1 MTSVSSGGSTAGYGY
16 EDYRLSTITHNG
28 FSYTFGYDGYGNNTS
43 VAVGGR
49 TLTTNTFNLKAGLPA
64 GSTYG
69 NGDTV
74 TYSYDNKERLVGKSF
89 NGTPAVSYKYDAMGS
104 LVETEDLLNNISF
117 KTQYDLINRVTGVTS
132 SDGGE
137 YRISYDDQ
145 NRIDATLEKIAGV
158 TLKNEYLYSKT
169 NYVYAVKLN
178 GSQVLTYGR
187 DSLTRP
193 ISRTLALTSPF
204 VTNYTYLKG
213 SPGNG
218 TTLISSVK
226 NGGETLSYTYDQFG
240 NITSVSKNGAVIE
253 SYEYD
258 SLNQLIKVTN
268 GANVTEYAYDAGGN
282 LTTVKLNGKVQDI
295 YGYTDAGWKD
305 LLTSF
310 NGQAITYDEIGN
322 PLAYRDGYQFTW
334 QNGRRLATVSHGSDS
349 ISYTYDPDG
358 IRTSK
363 TVNGMTTKYHVM
375 NGILLGQTK
384 GSDTIVFL
392 YDEKANRYGFDYNGT
407 KYYYIFNVQSDVIGI
422 LNQAGQKIVSYTYDP
437 WGRLLSIGGPQAGT
451 IGQINPIR
459 YRGYYYDTETG
470 FYYLQS
476 RYYDPT
482 TRRFLNVDSQLAGT
496 AQVQGYN
503 LFAYCLNNPVNFSDP
518 TGHWPD
524 WGTLLGGVVT
534 VLVGVAA
541 VAAVVGTGG
550 AATPLVAL
558 GLASIGA
565 AGLGTIGFGCS
576 EIVESFTG
584 QNPIRNAIGSS
595 AYDTAK
601 TASTLI
607 SAGGASWIASSPY
620 LGNSSSSAPKAGF
633 VNRQSSNNIPNIQN
647 DVLSSPRI
655 GSALKVDPYH
665 AFNDII
671 DNYAGYA
678 SKFSIS
684 NGTLYQLP
692 GSLNGVSGRFEWII
706 QNGNVTHRLFVK
718 AGEINGIPIMP

>member
-117 KTQYDLINRVTGVTS
+117 KTQYDLINRITGVTS

-158 TLKNEYLYSKT
+158 TLKNEYQYSDT
-169 NYVYAVKLN
+169 SIIEGVKLN
-178 GSQVLTYGR
+178 GSQILTY
-187 DSLTRP
+187 DWDDLTRMT
-193 ISRTLALTSPF
+193 SRTLKLTAPF
-204 VTNYTYLKG
+204 TTQYTYLKG
-213 SPGNG
+213 SNAGG
-218 TTLISSVK
+218 ETTLVAEIK

-240 NITSVSKNGAVIE
+240 NITSVSKNGAVVE

-258 SLNQLIKVTN
+258 GLNQLTKVTN

-282 LTTVKLNGKVQDI
+282 LTTVKLNGKVQDT

-322 PLAYRDGYQFTW
+322 PLAYRDGFAFTW
-334 QNGRRLATVSHGSDS
+334 QYGRRLSSISHNGDS

-363 TVNGMTTKYHVM
+363 TVNGTTTKYHVM

-407 KYYYIFNVQSDVIGI
+407 KYYYIFNVQGDVIGI

-437 WGRLLSIGGPQAGT
+437 WGKVLSVDGSEASA

-470 FYYLQS
+470 FYKKVPQC
-476 RYYDPT
+476 R
-482 TRRFLNVDSQLAGT
+482 Q
-496 AQVQGYN
+496 
-503 LFAYCLNNPVNFSDP
+503 PV
-518 TGHWPD
+518 
-524 WGTLLGGVVT
+524 GGNCP
-534 VLVGVAA
+534 G
-541 VAAVVGTGG
+541 
-550 AATPLVAL
+550 
-558 GLASIGA
+558 
-565 AGLGTIGFGCS
+565 AGL
-576 EIVESFTG
+576 
-584 QNPIRNAIGSS
+584 
-595 AYDTAK
+595 
-601 TASTLI
+601 
-607 SAGGASWIASSPY
+607 
-620 LGNSSSSAPKAGF
+620 
-633 VNRQSSNNIPNIQN
+633 
-647 DVLSSPRI
+647 
-655 GSALKVDPYH
+655 
-665 AFNDII
+665 
-671 DNYAGYA
+671 
-678 SKFSIS
+678 
-684 NGTLYQLP
+684 
-692 GSLNGVSGRFEWII
+692 
-706 QNGNVTHRLFVK
+706 
-718 AGEINGIPIMP
+718 

>member
-49 TLTTNTFNLKAGLPA
+49 TLTTNTFNLQAGLPT

-117 KTQYDLINRVTGVTS
+117 KTQYDLINRITGVTS

-158 TLKNEYLYSKT
+158 TLKNEYQYSDT
-169 NYVYAVKLN
+169 SIIEGVKLN
-178 GSQVLTYGR
+178 GSQILTY
-187 DSLTRP
+187 DWDDLTRMT
-193 ISRTLALTSPF
+193 SRTLKLTAPF
-204 VTNYTYLKG
+204 TTQYTYLKG
-213 SPGNG
+213 SNAGG
-218 TTLISSVK
+218 ETLLVAGLK

-240 NITSVSKNGAVIE
+240 NITSVSQNGAVVE

-258 SLNQLIKVTN
+258 GLNQLTKVTN

-282 LTTVKLNGKVQDI
+282 LTSVKLNGDVQDT

-322 PLAYRDGYQFTW
+322 PLTYRDGYQFTW
-334 QNGRRLATVSHGSDS
+334 QNGRRLASISHGNDS

-363 TVNGMTTKYHVM
+363 TVNGTTTKYHVM
-375 NGILLGQTK
+375 NGTLLGQTK
-384 GSDTIVFL
+384 DSDTIVFL
-392 YDEKANRYGFDYNGT
+392 YDEKGNKYGFDYNGT
-407 KYYYIFNVQSDVIGI
+407 KYYYIFNVQGDVIGI

-437 WGRLLSIGGPQAGT
+437 WGKVLSVDGSEAST

-482 TRRFLNVDSQLAGT
+482 TRRFLNSDILVGNVGSVGQN
-496 AQVQGYN
+496 N
-503 LFAYCLNNPVNFSDP
+503 LFQYCSNNPVNLADP
-518 TGHWPD
+518 TGYLV
-524 WGTLLGGVVT
+524 GEIAVFLLFVAVVASIPAVIGAGASTALPSVEMPSFPVVEFPTIEVPVYNPPASGYSQSIADSVAIGGEIAAEQEQTASNDRSNPKGLTYYHATTFDNALLIIASQALIYNSPEGAYVYAWRLKPTKRAIHLSGARGT
-534 VLVGVAA
+534 VLISFETNAAFEDDPGITNSYVLIFKPVRSVFQKRIRIWNVKLVG
-541 VAAVVGTGG
+541 
-550 AATPLVAL
+550 
-558 GLASIGA
+558 
-565 AGLGTIGFGCS
+565 
-576 EIVESFTG
+576 
-584 QNPIRNAIGSS
+584 
-595 AYDTAK
+595 
-601 TASTLI
+601 
-607 SAGGASWIASSPY
+607 
-620 LGNSSSSAPKAGF
+620 
-633 VNRQSSNNIPNIQN
+633 
-647 DVLSSPRI
+647 
-655 GSALKVDPYH
+655 
-665 AFNDII
+665 
-671 DNYAGYA
+671 
-678 SKFSIS
+678 
-684 NGTLYQLP
+684 
-692 GSLNGVSGRFEWII
+692 
-706 QNGNVTHRLFVK
+706 
-718 AGEINGIPIMP
+718 

>member
-1 MTSVSSGGSTAGYGY
+1 MSSIS
-16 EDYRLSTITHNG
+16 HNG
-28 FSYTFGYDGYGNNTS
+28 
-43 VAVGGR
+43 
-49 TLTTNTFNLKAGLPA
+49 
-64 GSTYG
+64 
-69 NGDTV
+69 
-74 TYSYDNKERLVGKSF
+74 
-89 NGTPAVSYKYDAMGS
+89 
-104 LVETEDLLNNISF
+104 
-117 KTQYDLINRVTGVTS
+117 
-132 SDGGE
+132 
-137 YRISYDDQ
+137 
-145 NRIDATLEKIAGV
+145 
-158 TLKNEYLYSKT
+158 
-169 NYVYAVKLN
+169 
-178 GSQVLTYGR
+178 
-187 DSLTRP
+187 
-193 ISRTLALTSPF
+193 
-204 VTNYTYLKG
+204 
-213 SPGNG
+213 
-218 TTLISSVK
+218 
-226 NGGETLSYTYDQFG
+226 
-240 NITSVSKNGAVIE
+240 
-253 SYEYD
+253 
-258 SLNQLIKVTN
+258 
-268 GANVTEYAYDAGGN
+268 
-282 LTTVKLNGKVQDI
+282 
-295 YGYTDAGWKD
+295 
-305 LLTSF
+305 
-310 NGQAITYDEIGN
+310 
-322 PLAYRDGYQFTW
+322 
-334 QNGRRLATVSHGSDS
+334 DS

-363 TVNGMTTKYHVM
+363 TVNGTTTKYHVM
-375 NGILLGQTK
+375 NGTLLGQTK

-392 YDEKANRYGFDYNGT
+392 YDEKGNKYGFDYNGT
-407 KYYYIFNVQSDVIGI
+407 KYYYIFNVQGDVIGI
-422 LNQAGQKIVSYTYDP
+422 LNQSGSQIVSYQYDP
-437 WGRLLSIGGPQAGT
+437 WGKVLSVDGSEAST
-451 IGQINPIR
+451 IGQLNPIR

-482 TRRFLNVDSQLAGT
+482 VKRFLNVDSQLAGT

-718 AGEINGIPIMP
+718 GGEINGIPIMP